1 MKLFAGLL
9 LTVMLMASAVSPG
22 QASYEQANTLFAAGK
37 FPQAAL
43 AVEES
48 LRLDPKLVPALTL
61 KAKMQMADNHFEAA
75 GRTLERALLVDPK
88 AEYAQFLYG
97 LAAFLSNDMAQALPR
112 FRKAR
117 QLNPSN
123 PRTARYLGIT
133 CESLGQIEEAL
144 LLYRDAVRLERVKGP
159 VDAETLLP
167 GARLLFLLGQLDE
180 SERWIREA
188 IAVAPKFRDAHFE
201 LARVLLKKGDS
212 EAAAD
217 AGEKALVF
225 TGAIVTDAQIH
236 YLLIHAWS
244 RSGMP
249 ERAAKHAETLRAI
262 ETPLKKEKN

>member
-1 MKLFAGLL
+1 MLAGLL
-9 LTVMLMASAVSPG
+9 LTTMLLAAEVSPG
-22 QASYEQANTLFAAGK
+22 QTAYEQANAFFAAGK
-37 FPQAAL
+37 FPQAGA
-43 AVEES
+43 AVAES

-61 KAKMQMADNHFEAA
+61 KAKMEMADNHFEAA

-117 QLNPSN
+117 QLNPLN

-133 CESLGQIEEAL
+133 CESLGYIDEAM
-144 LLYRDAVRLERVKGP
+144 LLYRDAVRLERTKGP
-159 VDAETLLP
+159 ADAETLLP
-167 GARLLFLLGQLDE
+167 GARLLFLLGQLEE

-212 EAAAD
+212 ETAAD
-217 AGEKALVF
+217 AGEKALQF

-236 YLLIHAWS
+236 YLLIQAWG
-244 RSGMP
+244 RSGQP
-249 ERAAKHAETLRAI
+249 ERAAKHAETLRAL
-262 ETPLKKEKN
+262 ETPVQKKN

>member
-9 LTVMLMASAVSPG
+9 LTAILMAAAVSPG
-22 QASYEQANTLFAAGK
+22 QTSYQQANALFAAGK
-37 FPQAAL
+37 FTQAAS
-43 AVEES
+43 AVDEA

-75 GRTLERALLVDPK
+75 GQTLERALQVDPK

-97 LAAFLSNDMAQALPR
+97 LAAFLSNEMAQALPR

-133 CESLGQIEEAL
+133 CESLGNIEEAL
-144 LLYRDAVRLERVKGP
+144 SLYRDAVRLERAKGP
-159 VDAETLLP
+159 PDAETLLP

-201 LARVLLKKGDS
+201 LARVLLKKGDTA
-212 EAAAD
+212 AAAD
-217 AGEKALVF
+217 SGEKALVF
-225 TGAIVTDAQIH
+225 TGAIVADAQIH
-236 YLLIHAWS
+236 YLLMHAWS

-249 ERAAKHAETLRAI
+249 ERAARHTETLRAI
-262 ETPLKKEKN
+262 ETPVQRKN